1 MIYFILHSPYSPPG
15 STLEW
20 CEENNRPYR
29 IIELDKGH
37 PFPNEISKDDRFIF
51 CGGLWKPNES
61 LLWLNEEKKFID
73 RCINENCYMLGL
85 CFGAQLIAEAFG
97 TPLHM
102 MPEWEVGWWDT
113 KIKSSFKLSVKSEG
127 QKPATTRLNTT
138 GLNATTRL
146 NTTDIETLKVF
157 LWHRY
162 AFCLPQGAEPLAI
175 GDYNPVQGFKVNA
188 NIIGL
193 QFHAHATL
201 NWIKECIELR
211 KENYPEGNF
220 VQDEAQIV
228 QLSVHLEKM
237 KSWYFALLNDFM

>member
-20 CEENNRPYR
+20 CKENQRPYR
-29 IIELDKGH
+29 LLELYNGHQFPDK
-37 PFPNEISKDDRFIF
+37 ISKEDRFVF

-61 LLWLNEEKKFID
+61 LLWLNEEKKFIE
-73 RCINENCYMLGL
+73 RCIAENYYMLGM

-102 MPEWEVGWWDT
+102 MPDWEIGWWDT
-113 KIKSSFKLSVKSEG
+113 KIKSRIKSTDQKL
-127 QKPATTRLNTT
+127 ATTS
-138 GLNATTRL
+138 LNATEF
-146 NTTDIETLKVF
+146 ETLKVF

-162 AFCLPQGAEPLAI
+162 AFCLPRGAEPLAK
-175 GDYNPVQGFKVNA
+175 GEYNLVQGFRVNS

-201 NWIKECIELR
+201 SWIKECMELR
-211 KENYPEGNF
+211 KENYPEGKY
-220 VQDEAQIV
+220 VQNETQIV
-228 QLSVHLEKM
+228 QLSVHLGKM